1 LNTMKRMSIAIA
13 LCTVAAMPLFAQTPG
28 VYAVEDLGLVD
39 PNALEVDVNLEGTT
53 LQIAAGAMQDQDP
66 RLVELVTNLSRVRVM
81 VGKASDLI
89 PAEAKER
96 IDGAVA
102 QLESR
107 GWSRIMRIADGNEL
121 VNIYSLDGGDGNIA
135 GLTAFVS
142 GEGDE
147 AVVVNIAGSID
158 PVLLGSVLGRLGQ
171 LDLDELM
178 SAVPNGD

>member
-1 LNTMKRMSIAIA
+1 MNIIKRSCIAAALCAIA
-13 LCTVAAMPLFAQTPG
+13 AIPASAQTPG
-28 VYAVEDLGLVD
+28 VVAVEDLGLVD
-39 PNALEVDVNLEGTT
+39 PTTLEVDVNLEGTT

-81 VGKASDLI
+81 VGKASDPT
-89 PAEAKER
+89 PADAKER

-107 GWSRIMRIADGNEL
+107 GWSRIVRVEDGTEL
-121 VNIYSLDGGDGNIA
+121 VNIYSLDGGDGKIA

-142 GEGDE
+142 GDGDE
-147 AVVVNIAGSID
+147 TVVVNIAGSID
-158 PVLLGSVLGRLGQ
+158 PVLLGSVLSRLGQ

-178 SAVPNGD
+178 SAMPEGN